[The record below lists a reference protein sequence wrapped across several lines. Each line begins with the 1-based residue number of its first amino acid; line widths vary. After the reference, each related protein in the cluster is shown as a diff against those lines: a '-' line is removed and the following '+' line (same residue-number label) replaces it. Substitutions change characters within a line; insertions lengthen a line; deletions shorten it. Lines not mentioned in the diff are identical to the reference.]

1 MTEKKSFRASCK
13 EQRHEEELCGARS
26 ITEQSWG
33 DVTLEMIHTSL
44 NHCKYTY
51 RSHMTFTCEWSPLT
65 CERFIHRALL
75 LFLRDFSSSF
85 SCRMFSIFIWFT
97 HLIVLF
103 TSNVYKFQRT
113 TCWTPPPSHTW
124 LHLLTNM
131 GDLWSRVKWLWF
143 VCECCGVWGDI
154 GAWCGFLL
162 LLLSGTEKRTSSDSQ
177 NTWCEPQSVRLE
189 VYQFSITNGKENVSM
204 SLEDL

>member
-33 DVTLEMIHTSL
+33 DVTLETIHTSL
-44 NHCKYTY
+44 NRCKYTY

-75 LFLRDFSSSF
+75 LFLRVFFLLFLMQDVFHFHLIHTFDRVIHKQRLQISAHNMLNSSSF
-85 SCRMFSIFIWFT
+85 THVITFT
-97 HLIVLF
+97 HRHGGFMV
-103 TSNVYKFQRT
+103 
-113 TCWTPPPSHTW
+113 TCE
-124 LHLLTNM
+124 M
-131 GDLWSRVKWLWF
+131 AMICLWML
-143 VCECCGVWGDI
+143 
-154 GAWCGFLL
+154 WCGFLL